1 MLHFT
6 CDRCGKDLQA
16 GEDHY
21 IVKIEVFAAHE
32 PAGITEADLD
42 EDHMEAVSQMLRD
55 GEDSISPEELAPPSQ
70 QFRYDLCLRCRKKY
84 AQSPLAKELANKF
97 DFSEN

>member
-1 MLHFT
+1 MLHVT
-6 CDRCGKDLQA
+6 CDLCGRELQA
-16 GEDHY
+16 SEDHY

-55 GEDSISPEELAPPSQ
+55 QEDDVGHDDLAPASQ
-70 QFRYDLCLRCRKKY
+70 QFRYDLCPGCRKKY
-84 AQSPLAKELANKF
+84 VQSPLAKELASKF

>member
-1 MLHFT
+1 MMHVT
-6 CDRCGKDLQA
+6 CDLCGKELHT

-21 IVKIEVFAAHE
+21 IVKIEVFAAHQ

-42 EDHMEAVSQMLRD
+42 EDHMEAVSQLLRD
-55 GEDSISPEELAPPSQ
+55 QEEADAPDDLVRSSQ
-70 QFRYDLCLRCRKKY
+70 QFHYDLCLPCRKKY

>member
-1 MLHFT
+1 MVHVT
-6 CDRCGKDLQA
+6 CDLCGKELQTC
-16 GEDHY
+16 EDHY

-42 EDHMEAVSQMLRD
+42 VDHMEAVGQLLRD
-55 GEDSISPEELAPPSQ
+55 REEGDIDEPAPASQ
-70 QFRYDLCLRCRKKY
+70 QFRYDLCPGCRKKY